1 MITDVQ
7 IMMFLV
13 CIANIIFI
21 SYIWWNRNEKIY
33 IVISLIL
40 IAFLLEFVIENWGSE
55 IVRVK
60 MEPRDIT
67 ILSVP
72 LLANFY
78 VYKKIGILSRCGL
91 INS

>member
-67 ILSVP
+67 ILSVL

-78 VYKKIGILSRCGL
+78 VYKKK
-91 INS
+91 